1 MERLPLVVVGAG
13 IAGTAAA
20 IEAAKAGVRVTLI
33 DENPIDMYM
42 MARDAPQFFGQRLMP
57 TLRNKALMLE
67 RVVSSNEALARA
79 QDAGVD
85 VRLGTYVWGAFR
97 NIETSRLIDG
107 SQLGLAD
114 EERSWVVGYDCL
126 IVASGSRDLGMSFQG
141 WNMAGAMGANG
152 AHSLMTRYQALTS
165 RRMVVLGS
173 GDLGL
178 NTTKLAMD
186 RGIDVVAVV
195 DVASAVQGSDV
206 LKKMLESKGADF
218 YTSHVIK
225 EARGSTDEIES
236 IVLVEIDSENRPVA
250 GSEKE
255 IACDTVCL
263 AIGLVPNVE
272 LPDLLD
278 CEMGFDSRLAG
289 FVPKVDD
296 WMRTSVDTVFVAGD
310 AAGWHDGM
318 IGRPEIALHQGRLA
332 GLGAAL
338 SLGSIDSGTAHDRRA
353 ELQATWPSVS
363 TSDAYSGWNKWL
375 SALVNTGG
383 PDVFACQC
391 EEVTRRELIDVQP
404 PRYLEWESEQMGS
417 RNLESLLQDGP
428 ANPDQVKRL
437 TRVAMGHCQGRRCRE
452 QVSMLLAQ
460 HSDTDIAQ
468 VPHMSH
474 RPPVRPLPLRVMW
487 ADEEP
492 QEMRDDWVV
501 WFKTMEEYLQQA
513 AEQQQVE

>member
-1 MERLPLVVVGAG
+1 MERIPLVVVGAG
-13 IAGTAAA
+13 AAGTAAA
-20 IEAAKAGVRVTLI
+20 IEAAEAGVQVTLI

-67 RVVSSNEALARA
+67 RVVSSNEGMARA

-97 NIETSRLIDG
+97 NIETSRLIDS

-114 EERSWVVGYDCL
+114 EERSWVIGYDCL
-126 IVASGSRDLGMSFQG
+126 IAASGSRDLGMSFPG

-178 NTTKLAMD
+178 NTAKMAID
-186 RGIDVVAVV
+186 RGVHVVAVV
-195 DVASAVQGSDV
+195 DVAASVHGSDV
-206 LKKMLESKGADF
+206 LKKELKSKGVDF
-218 YTSHVIK
+218 YASHVIK
-225 EARGSTDEIES
+225 EAKGSTDEIES
-236 IVLVEIDSENRPVA
+236 SVLVEIAGENRPHA
-250 GSEKE
+250 GPEKGL
-255 IACDTVCL
+255 ACDTVCL

-278 CEMGFDSRLAG
+278 CEMVFDSKLGG

-338 SLGSIDSGTAHDRRA
+338 SLGSIDSGTAHVRRA

-363 TSDAYSGWNKWL
+363 TSDAYSGWNRWL

-383 PDVFACQC
+383 LDVFACQC
-391 EEVTRRELIDVQP
+391 EEVTRRELIDVRP
-404 PRYLEWESEQMGS
+404 PRYLAWDSEQMSS
-417 RNLESLLQDGP
+417 RSLETLLQDGP
-428 ANPDQVKRL
+428 VNPDQIKRL

-460 HSDTDIAQ
+460 HTNTDIAD
-468 VPHMSH
+468 VPIMSH
-474 RPPVRPLPLRVMW
+474 RPPVRPLPLRIMW
-487 ADEEP
+487 AHEEP
-492 QEMRDDWVV
+492 REMRDDWVI
-501 WFKTMEEYLQQA
+501 WFKTLEEYQRQA
-513 AEQQQVE
+513 AGQQQVE

>member
-1 MERLPLVVVGAG
+1 MERIPVVVVGAG
-13 IAGTAAA
+13 PAGIAAA
-20 IEAAKAGVRVTLI
+20 IEAAKAGVQVTLI

-67 RVVSSNEALARA
+67 RVVSSNESLAQA
-79 QDAGVD
+79 QEAGVD

-97 NIETSRLIDG
+97 NIETSRLLDG
-107 SQLGLAD
+107 PQLGLAD
-114 EERSWVVGYDCL
+114 EERSWVIGYDRL

-165 RRMVVLGS
+165 QRMVVLGS

-178 NTTKLAMD
+178 SIAKMAMD
-186 RGIDVVAVV
+186 RGVEVVAVV
-195 DVASAVQGSDV
+195 DVASAVQGSDA
-206 LKKMLESKGADF
+206 LKEELESKGIDF

-225 EARGSTDEIES
+225 EAKGSTDEIES
-236 IVLVEIDSENRPVA
+236 VVLVEADNENRPIG

-255 IACDTVCL
+255 LACDTVCL

-272 LPDLLD
+272 LLDLLD
-278 CEMGFDSRLAG
+278 CELAFDSSLGG

-296 WMRTSVDTVFVAGD
+296 WMRTSVDSVFVAGD
-310 AAGWHDGM
+310 AAGWHDGT
-318 IGRPEIALHQGRLA
+318 IGRPEIAQHQGRLA
-332 GLGAAL
+332 GLGAAA
-338 SLGSIDSGTAHDRRA
+338 SLGVIDTGTAHAQRA
-353 ELQATWPSVS
+353 ELQAARPTVS
-363 TSDAYSGWNKWL
+363 ATDAYSGWNKWL

-391 EEVTRRELIDVQP
+391 EEVTRGELIGIQP
-404 PRYLEWESEQMGS
+404 PRYLNWDSDPMSS
-417 RNLESLLQDGP
+417 RNVETLARDGRV
-428 ANPDQVKRL
+428 NPDQVKRL

-460 HSDTDIAQ
+460 SSNTDIAD
-468 VPHMSH
+468 VPHMSY
-474 RPPVRPLPLRVMW
+474 RPPVRPLPLRIML
-487 ADEEP
+487 AEEEP
-492 QEMRDDWVV
+492 QEMRDDWVI
-501 WFKTMEEYLQQA
+501 WFKTLEEYQRQA
-513 AEQQQVE
+513 AEQQPGS